1 MSIFRQNS
9 MWKRIAKK
17 RPKKSCLGAS
27 GTPFGRGLGAF
38 GRLWGVLG
46 RLLGVFWTPLGRSW
60 ASFGHLLGLLGA
72 SWALRVR
79 FGVRFQPSRLELGSI
94 LEGSGE
100 DLGRIWEVLGG
111 FRPKFGWILDRYGK
125 RDE

>member
-1 MSIFRQNS
+1 
-9 MWKRIAKK
+9 MWKRIAKEGA
-17 RPKKSCLGAS
+17 KKICLGAS
-27 GTPFGRGLGAF
+27 GLHLRGVWGAL

-46 RLLGVFWTPLGRSW
+46 PLLGVFWTPLGRSW

-79 FGVRFQPSRLELGSI
+79 FGVHFQPSRLELGSI

-100 DLGRIWEVLGG
+100 DLGRIWEGLG
-111 FRPKFGWILDRYGK
+111 RIWTNFGMDFGRIEGRI
-125 RDE
+125 